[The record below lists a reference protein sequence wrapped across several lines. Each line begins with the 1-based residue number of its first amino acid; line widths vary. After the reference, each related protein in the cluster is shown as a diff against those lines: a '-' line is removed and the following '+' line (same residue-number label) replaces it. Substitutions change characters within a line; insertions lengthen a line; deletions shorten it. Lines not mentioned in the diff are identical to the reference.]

1 MEREE
6 LKNALIALRSA
17 LDNVIRAMEGKGAE
31 TPSEGKRDTTVSD
44 FWAALKN
51 KDFVKAKELYQR
63 FSAMDLSEKQQRLKV
78 MMKNAIIEK
87 YNQFKN
93 EDDELPY

>member
-6 LKNALIALRSA
+6 FKKAISALRDA
-17 LDNVIRAMEGKGAE
+17 CDKVLRAMEGKGAE

-93 EDDELPY
+93 ESDELPY